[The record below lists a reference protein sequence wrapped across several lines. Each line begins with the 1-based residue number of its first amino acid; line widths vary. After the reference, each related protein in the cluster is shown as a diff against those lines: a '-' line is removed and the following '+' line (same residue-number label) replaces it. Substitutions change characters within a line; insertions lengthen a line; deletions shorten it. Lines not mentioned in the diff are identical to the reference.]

1 MLIRTH
7 MEELKDDTNH
17 IHYENYRIEKLAE
30 TGGVKEEKNE
40 GPAANMY
47 NHLFNL
53 VLHCPNLNKNDNH
66 TNKRWQRWKTK

>member
-30 TGGVKEEKNE
+30 NGGAKEEKHE
-40 GPAANMY
+40 PAANRY
-47 NHLFNL
+47 Y
-53 VLHCPNLNKNDNH
+53 
-66 TNKRWQRWKTK
+66 